1 MISIIFVIIFLLV
14 NAIFIFTEKP
24 KSFSDFVIE
33 SRSLNTFKLFC
44 TLLATNLSAFTIF
57 GVSGAAYRIGWAFL
71 PVMAFGTGFMAFSFI
86 LIGIPLRSMS
96 YKYNWITPS
105 DFISHRLKNKLI
117 GKVVSIFLLIY
128 TLPYISIQIGSLGSL
143 LSMVLNIPKWVC
155 SLTITIIITGYVLK
169 GGMKSIVKTDILQI
183 FILYFFTIVSLVLV
197 LIIFKNNPDVKSI
210 FSNLS
215 EVHNRNG
222 KNNSLSFITLAGYY
236 ILWLTADP
244 VFPHLTQ
251 RFYASKSDKVLIKS
265 MILYPVASL
274 IIFFVMTFIGVIG
287 SAAISNLPPQKSDS
301 IYTILL
307 SNVCKNLSPVFSLT
321 AIAAIMSTLDSQ
333 LLSCSSIISNDFFK
347 KYSSFKLIKIMI
359 ILIACISFLLSTLH
373 ISSILSF
380 LTNSAFIGYSSLFI
394 VYIVAIYFPEFEKSS
409 IIITIFTG
417 FILILLNNLKL
428 IGFDIPF
435 IFIILFFEF
444 MILILSNSTI
454 KFFKLKI
461 DKIYLKNNTFFNQGY
476 KDNQGYND
484 KECKYQVNNK
494 VYIDYEFC
502 INKYNNRY
510 INLKNNL
517 IISIIF
523 LLGMDIFN
531 FYIPVKLFFG
541 LPLWV
546 WYHIFITILLSVVF
560 CLLFYKKKHQE

>member
-1 MISIIFVIIFLLV
+1 MISIIFVITFLLL

-33 SRSLNTFKLFC
+33 NRSLGTFKLFC
-44 TLLATNLSAFTIF
+44 TFLATNLSAFTIF

-86 LIGIPLRSMS
+86 LIGIPLRNMS

-105 DFISHRLKNKLI
+105 DFISHRLKSHLI
-117 GKVVSIFLLIY
+117 GKVVSILLLIY

-143 LSMVLNIPKWVC
+143 LSTVLNIPKWVC

-169 GGMKSIVKTDILQI
+169 GGMKSIVKTDILQL
-183 FILYFFTIVSLVLV
+183 FILYLFAIVSLAVV
-197 LIIFKNNPDVKSI
+197 LIIFKNNPNVKSI

-215 EVHNRNG
+215 EVHNRTG
-222 KNNSLSFITLAGYY
+222 KNNSLPFITLAGYY

-251 RFYASKSDKVLIKS
+251 RFYASKSNKVLIRS

-274 IIFFVMTFIGVIG
+274 IIFFAMTFIGVIG
-287 SAAISNLPPQKSDS
+287 SAAISNLPSQKSDS

-307 SNVCKNLSPVFSLT
+307 SNVSKNLSPVFSLA

-333 LLSCSSIISNDFFK
+333 LLSCSSIISNDFMK
-347 KYSSFKLIKIMI
+347 KYSSFKLIKIII
-359 ILIACISFLLSTLH
+359 ILIACISFLLSTLP

-435 IFIILFFEF
+435 ILVILFFEF
-444 MILILSNSTI
+444 VILLLTNLTI
-454 KFFKLKI
+454 KFFRLKI
-461 DKIYLKNNTFFNQGY
+461 DKIYFKNNAFFYQGY
-476 KDNQGYND
+476 KDKESKYQLNKNKGYND
-484 KECKYQVNNK
+484 NEY
-494 VYIDYEFC
+494 C
-502 INKYNNRY
+502 IKKYNNRY
-510 INLKNNL
+510 ISLKNIL
-517 IISIIF
+517 VISIIF
-523 LLGMDIFN
+523 VLGVDIFN
-531 FYIPVKLFFG
+531 SYIPVKLFFG
-541 LPLWV
+541 LPLWL

-560 CLLFYKKKHQE
+560 YLLFYKNKYRE